1 MLCVVI
7 GLACAS
13 PAVQRRRLASAPE
26 HMSVSM
32 AKTFA
37 VEGKFGHYHAWQ
49 SAKRSDSRIMAVRDF
64 SAPLIHDAY
73 EACFH
78 QAKAK
83 YKILE
88 KAAMRPVKGVQ
99 QIADGMQYQF
109 LYDVK
114 LIDNSIKRA
123 TCALTWR
130 SWKTPTYQMDWW
142 RWGDLLAK
150 TQRAAQPR
158 AVPRRA
164 PAPAPR
170 AVRAPTGVNTGAM
183 QKLQKL
189 QKLKQLLLLK
199 ARLQA
204 RKKASS
210 AHVVVPPAS
219 SGVQDTPSADEKR
232 NRLARTQKRLASMQK
247 LKKELQLLTLLKQK
261 QALRGGSR

>member
-13 PAVQRRRLASAPE
+13 PAAQRRRLDSGPE

-37 VEGKFGHYHAWQ
+37 EEGKFGHYHAWQ

-73 EACFH
+73 ESCFH

-130 SWKTPTYQMDWW
+130 SWKTPAYHMDWW
-142 RWGDLLAK
+142 RWGDFLAK
-150 TQRAAQPR
+150 RQRAAQPR
-158 AVPRRA
+158 AVPRQA
-164 PAPAPR
+164 PAPAPS

-183 QKLQKL
+183 QKLQQL

-204 RKKASS
+204 RKKAAL
-210 AHVVVPPAS
+210 AHVAVPPAS
-219 SGVQDTPSADEKR
+219 SGVVDTPSADEKR
-232 NRLARTQKRLASMQK
+232 NRLVRTRQRLASMQK
-247 LKKELQLLTLLKQK
+247 LKKELQLLNLLKRK
-261 QALRGGSR
+261 QALRGGGR